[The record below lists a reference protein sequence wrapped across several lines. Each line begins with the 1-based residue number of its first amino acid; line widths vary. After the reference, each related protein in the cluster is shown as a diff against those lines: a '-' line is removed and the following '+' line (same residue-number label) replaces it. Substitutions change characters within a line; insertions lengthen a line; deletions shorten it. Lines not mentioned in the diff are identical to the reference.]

1 MRQQPAAISSPV
13 AALARV
19 LDALEQELV
28 DASNEDILEA
38 AGDLGMKLMMKGS
51 AAFMGLNS
59 PSTARLTDFFDP
71 EMLKQI
77 RGEMQRQQP
86 GTAHS
91 GKDSSGK

>member
-1 MRQQPAAISSPV
+1 MRQQPAALSSPV

-19 LDALEQELV
+19 LDALEQELI

-38 AGDLGMKLMMKGS
+38 ASDLGMKPMMKGS

-59 PSTARLTDFFDP
+59 PGTARLTDFFDP

-77 RGEMQRQQP
+77 RAEIQRQQP
-86 GTAHS
+86 GTAHP
-91 GKDSSGK
+91 GKDSGDK